1 MEGNDLADLRI
12 RENLLVEDRSKKVEV
27 SFAVEEIDERTSRL
41 HVDVIGVVENH
52 EFSDNHSVFIFSEFN
67 YRANHEIISIYKKR
81 KSI

>member
-52 EFSDNHSVFIFSEFN
+52 EFSDNPVSYTHLTLPT
-67 YRANHEIISIYKKR
+67 KR
-81 KSI
+81 IV